1 VVFIKNWH
9 WERCK
14 ESMQGKKRHPT
25 VEDHV
30 IIYANATITE
40 APL

>member
-1 VVFIKNWH
+1 VLL
-9 WERCK
+9 WELCK
-14 ESMQGKKRHPT
+14 KEHAREKRHPT

-30 IIYANATITE
+30 IIYANATILE